1 MNPAT
6 PGHERSVRIATFNIL
21 NGRAPD
27 SDEVDEGRF
36 AEAVSTL
43 DADLLGLQEVDRNQP
58 RSRHAD
64 LTALAAE
71 AMGAVDHRF
80 TAALSGTPGT
90 TWSAATGDEQP
101 DSAAYGVAFL
111 SRYPVTGW
119 REVRLPPVPVKAPY
133 RFHGARRATWVRD
146 EPRVAV
152 VAGVETPVGHL
163 EVVTTHLSFL
173 PWWSG
178 RQLRLLM
185 RALGDDAPLVL
196 LGDLNMLP
204 ARAHSLTG
212 LHPLVSGATF
222 PTSRPTRQIDHVL
235 GRGDLPPARGGPVRL
250 PVSDHWALVAETT
263 DR

>member
-1 MNPAT
+1 
-6 PGHERSVRIATFNIL
+6 VRIATFNIL

-27 SDEVDEGRF
+27 SEVIDEGRF
-36 AEAVSTL
+36 VEAVATL

-71 AMGAVDHRF
+71 AMGAVEHRF

-90 TWSAATGDEQP
+90 TWSAATGEEQP

-119 REVRLPPVPVKAPY
+119 REVRLPPVPVKAPH
-133 RFHGARRATWVRD
+133 RFHGARRPTLVRD

-152 VAGVETPVGHL
+152 VAGVETPFGHV

-173 PWWSG
+173 PWWNG

-185 RALGDDAPLVL
+185 RALADDSPLVL

-204 ARAHSLTG
+204 RRAHALTG
-212 LHPLVSGATF
+212 LRPLVSGDTF
-222 PTSRPTRQIDHVL
+222 PAAAPTRQIDHLL
-235 GRGDLPPARGGPVRL
+235 GRGDLPPVSGGPVPL
-250 PVSDHWALVAETT
+250 PVSDHWALVADTV
-263 DR
+263 